1 MKIRIPVSPG
11 ELIDKITILE
21 IKRSRIKE
29 KTKLSAVKEELLQ
42 LTALAKKY
50 SLHTGQFKLLTK
62 KLYNVN
68 LKLWITEDKIRKKEA
83 IKKFDGDFIKL
94 ARAVYITN
102 DKRSEI
108 KNKINLLAGS
118 SLKEIKQYTEY

>member
-29 KTKLSAVKEELLQ
+29 KTKLIAVKEELLQ

-50 SLHTGQFKLLTK
+50 RLHTGQFKILTK

-83 IKKFDGDFIKL
+83 IKKFEGDFIKL

>member
-42 LTALAKKY
+42 LTAHAKKY
-50 SLHTGQFKLLTK
+50 SLHTGQFKILTK

-68 LKLWITEDKIRKKEA
+68 LKLWVTEDKIRKKEA
-83 IKKFDGDFIKL
+83 IKKFEGDFIKL

-118 SLKEIKQYTEY
+118 SLKEIKQYTDY

>member
-29 KTKLSAVKEELLQ
+29 KTKLIAVVEELLQ

>member
-50 SLHTGQFKLLTK
+50 SLHKGQFKILTK

-83 IKKFDGDFIKL
+83 IKKFDSDFIKL

>member
-29 KTKLSAVKEELLQ
+29 KTKLIAIKEELLI
-42 LTALAKKY
+42 LRALATKY
-50 SLHTGQFKLLTK
+50 SLHTGQFKILTK

-68 LKLWITEDKIRKKEA
+68 LKLWVTEDKIRKLEA
-83 IKKFDGDFIKL
+83 LKKFGGDFIKL

>member
-1 MKIRIPVSPG
+1 MNIRIPVSPG

-29 KTKLSAVKEELLQ
+29 KTKLSAVKEELLM
-42 LTALAKKY
+42 LKALAKKY
-50 SLHTGQFKLLTK
+50 SLHSGQFKILTK

-83 IKKFDGDFIKL
+83 INKFDGDFIKL